1 MFSKLAL
8 YRDQFLSWFDGLAG
22 TTRSRVVLAIVVSI
36 IHLGLFARAG
46 HVRLDLPFNSAPGE
60 RPYYSDPDAPSVMG
74 FPRQPHHWSRL
85 IVSRWDS
92 EHYVGFAVRG
102 LSACPTD
109 GKPGQVE
116 DFKYLQCGLGWL
128 PAYGSIGGLLSKIT
142 TIPEDYSLVG
152 LSVLCTILVNLLW
165 TSAPFVKRL
174 GKREALGTLIAF
186 NAFPTAFYM
195 TTPYTEA
202 ATLMLMLA
210 GFVALANDRWVLS
223 GFLVGASTALRASA
237 VAGSFGFGFASLV
250 AAYKRRKSGDP
261 KWWKALLG
269 IPLCGWSM
277 ALQMLIL
284 KLVVGDSLAFLR
296 ARNAFGD
303 DHNFLRIFD
312 TEFYLKAFTSQHMD
326 GVMLVGSF
334 AIVALGI
341 KEVVKKLGAA
351 ESVYLIVSSIVSLA
365 LAIAAVHEYW
375 GLNRYLLLCPITF
388 CCAGVLLRKH
398 PVAFILWCVLSAMIY
413 WHVEMCSYIS
423 HGNPQVCP
431 CLGRFE
437 FGMPFQS

>member
-1 MFSKLAL
+1 MFPDLAQL
-8 YRDQFLSWFDGLAG
+8 RDRFVSWFDTLAD
-22 TTRSRVVLAIVVSI
+22 TLRSRVVLAVLFSVL
-36 IHLGLFARAG
+36 HLGLFVRAG

-60 RPYYSDPDAPSVMG
+60 RPFYSDPDAPSVMG

-92 EHYVGFAVRG
+92 EHYIGFAVRG
-102 LSACPTD
+102 LSACPKD
-109 GKPGQVE
+109 GSKGQVT

-128 PAYGSIGGLLSKIT
+128 AAKRRIGGVISKIT
-142 TIPEDYSLVG
+142 TIPEDFALVG
-152 LSVLCTILVNLLW
+152 LSLLCTILANLLW
-165 TSAPFVKRL
+165 TNAAFIKRL
-174 GKREALGTLIAF
+174 GKREAVGTLIAF

-202 ATLMLMLA
+202 ATVMLMLA
-210 GFVALANDRWVLS
+210 GFIALAGNRWVLA

-237 VAGSFGFGFASLV
+237 VAFSFGFGFAALV
-250 AAYKRRKSGDP
+250 AAYQRKKAGDV
-261 KWWKALLG
+261 KWWKPLLG

-284 KLVVGDSLAFLR
+284 KIVVGDGLAFLR
-296 ARNAFGD
+296 ARDAFGD
-303 DHNFLRIFD
+303 DHNFARVFD
-312 TEFYLKAFTSQHMD
+312 PEFYLKAFTSQHMD
-326 GVMLVGSF
+326 GVMLVGSL
-334 AIVALGI
+334 AIVALSI
-341 KEVVKKLGAA
+341 KEVVKRLGAA
-351 ESVYLIVSSIVSLA
+351 ESVYLIISSVVGLV

-398 PVAFILWCVLSAMIY
+398 PAAFVLWIVICSQIY

-437 FGMPFQS
+437 FGMPYQS